1 LDSLEQGKHLERI
14 AEISNSIMEF
24 EKIYKYAKD
33 SKKINDRS
41 GERTCASRASG

>member
-14 AEISNSIMEF
+14 EISNSIMEF
-24 EKIYKYAKD
+24 KKIVQYKYSKD

-41 GERTCASRASG
+41 GALEKR